1 MDTSKLKFKIK
12 HKPADR
18 VPMDARL
25 KSILLRYAASAFLAT
40 ALISGALISESYI
53 TSLTDTLNKFQTV
66 KINSVK
72 MKEATKKESQTVAS
86 ARSIFQPHD
95 KSEAM
100 EGTILTAIDSIKSR
114 MKNVDILVENF
125 EKKGDDVTLPLTI
138 TGVVHDYT
146 AFINHIGY
154 LQSLISPFFY
164 INSVSIIS
172 NLSDE
177 KGALVNFEIKGTLKM
192 QAINYG

>member
-1 MDTSKLKFKIK
+1 LKFKIK
-12 HKPADR
+12 HKPVDR

-40 ALISGALISESYI
+40 ALISGAFISESYI

-72 MKEATKKESQTVAS
+72 MKEATKKESQTVTS
-86 ARSIFQPHD
+86 ARSILQPHD

-100 EGTILTAIDSIKSR
+100 EGTILTTIDSIKSR
-114 MKNVDILVENF
+114 MKNVDIMVDNF
-125 EKKGDDVTLPLTI
+125 EKKGNDITLPVVI
-138 TGVVHDYT
+138 TGVIHDYA
-146 AFINHIGY
+146 AFINHVGY